1 MTILG
6 RGRRVRFVAW
16 SFAGFTAAVLAAAL
30 VLLGLD
36 LRVMTTGRAGAYGF
50 AAAGC
55 LVYAGIGGLL
65 AARVPRNAIG
75 WLLSLTGFWRNR
87 VGGV

>member
-16 SFAGFTAAVLAAAL
+16 SFAGFTVLVLAAAL

-36 LRVMTTGRAGAYGF
+36 TGVMTAVR
-50 AAAGC
+50 
-55 LVYAGIGGLL
+55 IG
-65 AARVPRNAIG
+65 
-75 WLLSLTGFWRNR
+75 T
-87 VGGV
+87 